1 MSEPAVLELELP
13 LERFHMVAAGLQFV
27 IGRPDTEEWLYL
39 LWDKH
44 FDEVLCRC
52 DDMTARV
59 RCVRVFYDDH
69 IKLNKWRI
77 ELGKVIATENWGEA
91 NPVDIILESTVLG

>member
-1 MSEPAVLELELP
+1 MTEAAVLELELP
-13 LERFHMVAAGLQFV
+13 LERFHMVAAGLQFM

-39 LWDKH
+39 LWDKR

-52 DDMTARV
+52 GDMTARV
-59 RCVRVFYDDH
+59 KCKRVYYDDR
-69 IKLNKWRI
+69 IKDEKWRI
-77 ELGKVIATENWGEA
+77 ELGEVIATENWREA